1 MLLNKSIIYIKGQL
15 FGKRISN
22 KAANKKPQVITA
34 LTRYDAMIGY
44 LTNDRKQLKISS
56 SSKSRIGRRKPT
68 FSNSTSKT
76 NHPEP
81 LVLLLIERGTLLVDC
96 ICVTTETKRRP

>member
-56 SSKSRIGRRKPT
+56 
-68 FSNSTSKT
+68 
-76 NHPEP
+76 
-81 LVLLLIERGTLLVDC
+81 
-96 ICVTTETKRRP
+96 